1 MELSEFFES
10 TLPWQIAGFFVLLGV
25 SAFFSGSETALFNLK
40 RNDLEK
46 LKHDLAPSS
55 RLIVRL
61 LATPKRL
68 LITILTGNTIVNVA
82 LASMAALITAEIA

>member
-1 MELSEFFES
+1 MELSEFFQS
-10 TLPWQIAGFFVLLGV
+10 TLIWQIVFFVVLLGM

-40 RNDLEK
+40 RNDVEK

-61 LATPKRL
+61 LSTPKRL

-82 LASMAALITAEIA
+82 LASMAA